1 MFDFNILFLYFIIYS
16 IIGWCCETIYCRILD
31 GKFSDRG
38 FLYGPYC
45 PIYGF
50 GGLIVSTLLS
60 QIKQYPVFL
69 FISSILL
76 TTILEYL
83 TSFIM
88 EKIFN
93 AKWWDYSNMKFN
105 LNGRICLLNSTLF
118 GIMAI
123 FLTYFIQPYIEKLVA
138 LIPQNIIPHT
148 INILLIA
155 ISVDFAFSL
164 NSIINLKNKLHEF
177 RELATTFK
185 QKQKSKIEDKIYI
198 KQLSDLKLK
207 LSEKN
212 SFANNRL
219 LKAFPTLKF
228 NKFNDELIELKE
240 FLENKKK
247 QRTEEKERLKNEKL
261 KAKLS

>member
-138 LIPQNIIPHT
+138 LIPHNIIPHT